1 MRCFEIIGRVSGRRL
16 QLTIDPAQKGDM
28 RHTYADTSLA
38 RAELGFATVGRSRE
52 GACRRVRMAERNPV
66 MTRRRRTRWM
76 RPVAALLVVAAA
88 AACGSRNRGL
98 VPPGTIE
105 PDKFLF
111 DRGTAALNAKK
122 WLQSREFFKQ
132 IVETYTQ
139 SPYRPD
145 AKLGVGDTYLGEG
158 SSEALVLAINE
169 FREFLSFY
177 PTNRRADYAQYKL
190 GIAHFRQ
197 MRGSQRDQTE
207 TREAVKEFETLI
219 ERYPN
224 SMLVDEAKERLRLA
238 QDRLSQADYE
248 VGHFYYRQRWYP
260 GAVDRFK
267 TLLKQDPEY
276 TGPRRRVL
284 LPRRIARQDQAPGRG
299 APLLRAARS
308 GISDERVPPGRP
320 QADHRAQDRSRY
332 EISGRLGCEPSACAS
347 SPR

>member
-1 MRCFEIIGRVSGRRL
+1 
-16 QLTIDPAQKGDM
+16 
-28 RHTYADTSLA
+28 
-38 RAELGFATVGRSRE
+38 
-52 GACRRVRMAERNPV
+52 
-66 MTRRRRTRWM
+66 MTRLRRTQWLG
-76 RPVAALLVVAAA
+76 PVAAVLVVFAA
-88 AACGSRNRGL
+88 AACRSRDHAL
-98 VPPGTIE
+98 VPAGTVE

-111 DRGTAALNAKK
+111 DKGTAALDNKK

-145 AKLGVGDTYLGEG
+145 SKLGIGDTYLGEG
-158 SSEALVLAINE
+158 SSEALVLGINE

-177 PTNRRADYAQYKL
+177 PTNKRADYAQYKL
-190 GIAHFRQ
+190 ALAHFRQ

-207 TREAVKEFETLI
+207 TREAVKEFETLL

-224 SMLVDEAKERLRLA
+224 SMLADDAKERLRQA

-276 TGPRRRVL
+276 TGRDTVYFYLGESLVKTRHQAEA
-284 LPRRIARQDQAPGRG
+284 LPYYERLVQEFQASEYLQDARKRITELKTEVDTKSQGG
-299 APLLRAARS
+299 
-308 GISDERVPPGRP
+308 
-320 QADHRAQDRSRY
+320 
-332 EISGRLGCEPSACAS
+332 
-347 SPR
+347 